1 MGREERH
8 SVLSNAQTTQAI
20 NEGIELRVANRP
32 PSVTD
37 GTLSKVQRPDAEC
50 ARRALN
56 PGRLLQ
62 SAREVSTVPRGEPVF
77 EERFA
82 AAVDRDAAFR
92 DGWHQHNGRRG
103 PVDPT
108 HRVLVGPSSG
118 PWNRGGR

>member
-32 PSVTD
+32 PAVAD
-37 GTLSKVQRPDAEC
+37 GPLSKVKAPSAEF

-82 AAVDRDAAFR
+82 AGVDRDAAFR
-92 DGWHQHNGRRG
+92 DVSHQNNRRRG

-118 PWNRGGR
+118 PWNREGR